1 MKRLTV
7 FLFVFISTL
16 AKAQLAQVQN
26 VDRIIAKIDN
36 YYILKSEVEDMLVK
50 AKQQNQPF
58 TRCQALE
65 SIAVQKLLVAK
76 AEIDSVIVEEAQVSD
91 QLDARMNEMIRMYGS
106 EKNIVDQFSKSIET
120 LKAEVRE
127 QVRERLTAAK
137 MQQKITEGTRVTPNE
152 VRKFF
157 NRFPTDSIPMIP
169 TEVEVQH
176 LVRFGKIGKAQ
187 KEELIDRL
195 KDFKK
200 RIENGEKFEDLAA
213 EYSEDIN
220 SRPFGGDLGFAK
232 RGMMTPPFEA
242 TAMRMKSGELSDI
255 VETEFGY
262 HLIQTLEIRG
272 QEYRARHILLRP
284 DYNRLDLSEPKRF
297 LDSLR
302 AVIVKDSLRFD
313 QQVRLHTEDEN
324 SKYSGGAIMN
334 YETGSTRLSLDLS
347 MEPNLYFTVEPM
359 KEGEITQPVN
369 YRSPDGR
376 TGLRLIR
383 VSKVYPTHRAS
394 LALDFEKITEY
405 ATADKSSRTIDKWFR
420 EAIGEVFIKI
430 DPEYQS
436 CNLFS
441 QQP

>member
-7 FLFVFISTL
+7 FLFILISTL

-106 EKNIVDQFSKSIET
+106 EKNIVEQFSKSIET

-137 MQQKITEGTRVTPNE
+137 MQQTITADTRVTPNE

-195 KDFKK
+195 RDFKK
-200 RIENGEKFEDLAA
+200 RIEAGEKFEDLAS

-220 SRPFGGDLGFAK
+220 SRTFGGDLGFAK

-242 TAMRMKSGELSDI
+242 AAMRMKNNEISDVI
-255 VETEFGY
+255 ETEFGY
-262 HLIQTLEIRG
+262 HLIQTLDIRG

-284 DYNRLDLSEPKRF
+284 DYNRLDLGEPKKF

-302 AVIVKDSLRFD
+302 TIIVKDSLRFD
-313 QQVRLHTEDEN
+313 QQVRQHTEDDN
-324 SKYSGGAIMN
+324 TKYSGGTMMN
-334 YETGSTRLSLDLS
+334 FETGSTRLSLDLS

-359 KEGEITQPVN
+359 KEGDITEPVS

-376 TGLRLIR
+376 TGLRLIK
-383 VSKVYPTHRAS
+383 VSKVFPTHRAS
-394 LALDFEKITEY
+394 LSADFEKITEY
-405 ATADKSSRTIDKWFR
+405 AMADKSSRSIDKWFR

-441 QQP
+441 QEP